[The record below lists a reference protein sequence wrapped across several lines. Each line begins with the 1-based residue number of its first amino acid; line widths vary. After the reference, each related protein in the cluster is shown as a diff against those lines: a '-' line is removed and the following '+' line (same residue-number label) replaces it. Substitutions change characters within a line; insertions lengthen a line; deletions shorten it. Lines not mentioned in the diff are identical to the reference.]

1 MTNIDLT
8 SVERKSYRS
17 MFDDGLLDLFIGI
30 SLLFLGLMWLTE
42 YGAFGG
48 MLPVLLIPIWPVARK
63 RFIEP
68 RSGYAQLAEPRR
80 RKLRKGIAG
89 SIAFGTLTFLL
100 AVGAYIGLTSN
111 DSATEAIFDSIGSG
125 LPALLLA
132 VMATVAARM
141 FDLPRLLG
149 YAGVLLTMGVLG
161 VLLDLEPAWSLLGS
175 AVLMTATAIVL
186 MARFFR
192 NTHAIAKPDSM

>member
-48 MLPVLLIPIWPVARK
+48 LMPALLLPFWPIARK
-63 RFIEP
+63 SFVEP
-68 RSGYAQLAEPRR
+68 RSGYVRLAEARR
-80 RKLRKGIAG
+80 NRVRRGIAG
-89 SIAFGTLTFLL
+89 SLAFGTLALL
-100 AVGAYIGLTSN
+100 LGIAAYIGLTS
-111 DSATEAIFDSIGSG
+111 DVSATEAIFDSIGSA

-132 VMATVAARM
+132 LMATVAALL
-141 FDLPRLLG
+141 FDLPRFFG
-149 YAGVLLTMGVLG
+149 YGAVLLTTGALG

-175 AVLMTATAIVL
+175 AVFVMAIAAVL
-186 MARFFR
+186 MARFVR
-192 NTHAIAKPDSM
+192 DTHMVADSDSL

>member
-48 MLPVLLIPIWPVARK
+48 LMPALLIPIWPIARK
-63 RFIEP
+63 TFVEP
-68 RSGYAQLAEPRR
+68 RSGYARLAEPRR
-80 RKLRKGIAG
+80 NKLRRGIAG
-89 SIAFGTLTFLL
+89 SIAFGTLTLLL
-100 AVGAYIGLTSN
+100 AIAAYVGLTSD
-111 DSATEAIFDSIGSG
+111 DSATEAIFDSIGSA

-132 VMATVAARM
+132 LMATVAARM
-141 FDLPRLLG
+141 FELPRFFG
-149 YAGVLLTMGVLG
+149 YAGVLLTMGLLG
-161 VLLDLEPAWSLLGS
+161 LLLDLEPAWPLLAS
-175 AVLMTATAIVL
+175 AVFVTATAGML
-186 MARFFR
+186 MARFVR
-192 NTHAIAKPDSM
+192 NTEVIAHPDSL